1 MPNKYTFTE
10 TDSSALISALVSG
23 YEKITGRTLL
33 PADPDRIFIS
43 WVAAII
49 NEERALQNYIGNQN
63 IPSRSGGADLDA
75 IGEWIYS
82 LPRPGA
88 TAAKCTMRFNISE
101 PQETSILIPKGT
113 RVSGGSTVIFC
124 TTEDKY
130 VEIGETSAE
139 VEAICENAGAVGN
152 DYLPGQINTLIDVD
166 YVLYYVSC
174 ENIDT
179 SYGGA
184 DEATDEEYFSLMRS
198 SLDAYS
204 VAGPMGAYVHLA
216 KSVSTDIADV
226 KALNDGPGKVAIY
239 TLMNDGTPASEEMK
253 SAITEACGA
262 DDKRPLTDYVEAKD
276 PETVD
281 YIIEFTYYI
290 PNDAKASAA
299 DIERSVDAAAEKYIT
314 WQSAR
319 MGRDINPSELI
330 YLIKQ
335 TGIKRLE
342 VQNPIFVKL
351 NNGSGGT
358 VPQVARLQGIN
369 ITNGGYEDE

>member
-1 MPNKYTFTE
+1 MPNSYTFTE
-10 TDSSALISALVSG
+10 TDSSALISSLVSG

-49 NEERALQNYIGNQN
+49 CEERVRQNYIGNQN

-75 IGEWIYS
+75 LGEWIYS

-88 TAAKCTMRFNISE
+88 TAARCTMRFHISE

-113 RVSGGSTVIFC
+113 RVSGGSTVIFS

-130 VEIGETSAE
+130 VEIGETWAE
-139 VEAICENAGAVGN
+139 VEAVCENAGAIGN

-184 DEATDEEYFSLMRS
+184 DEATDKEYFSLMRS
-198 SLDAYS
+198 SLGAYS

-226 KALNDGPGKVAIY
+226 KALNDGPGRVAIY
-239 TLMNDGTPASEEMK
+239 ALMNGGTPASAEMK
-253 SAITEACGA
+253 AAIEKACRA
-262 DDKRPLTDYVEAKD
+262 DGKRPLTDYVGAKD
-276 PETVD
+276 PETVEYD
-281 YIIEFTYYI
+281 LTFTYYI
-290 PNDAKASAA
+290 PNDAEASAA
-299 DIERSVDAAAEKYIT
+299 DIENKVADAVNEYIT

-330 YLIKQ
+330 YRVKK

-342 VQNPIFVKL
+342 VESPVFAKL
-351 NNGSGGT
+351 NYGKDGSI
-358 VPQVARLQGIN
+358 PQVAKLVNIN